1 MSGLVKNCI
10 KTVLE
15 SDLGFEYE
23 IVVVDNNSKDGV
35 AQLLK
40 EQFPNVKLI
49 ESDKNLGM
57 GGGNNIGM
65 REANGEYILILNPDI
80 HLFPDSIKQMI
91 EHIESNPEIGLL
103 APKLLNPDKTL
114 QHTCYRWHN
123 FWTPVFRR
131 TALSKFS
138 FARRELRR
146 FLMEDWDHEN
156 TQEVDWIQG
165 SCCLVSRKVV
175 EEVGYFDERFFM
187 YFEDTD
193 LCRRIKNGGYK
204 NIYFPSS
211 QVIHFHRRQSADSNP
226 FFNRLTRTHIISWIK
241 YSHKWR
247 KSKQSA

>member
-114 QHTCYRWHN
+114 QHACYRWHN
-123 FWTPVFRR
+123 FWTPVF
-131 TALSKFS
+131 
-138 FARRELRR
+138 
-146 FLMEDWDHEN
+146 H
-156 TQEVDWIQG
+156 G
-165 SCCLVSRKVV
+165 VS
-175 EEVGYFDERFFM
+175 
-187 YFEDTD
+187 
-193 LCRRIKNGGYK
+193 
-204 NIYFPSS
+204 
-211 QVIHFHRRQSADSNP
+211 
-226 FFNRLTRTHIISWIK
+226 
-241 YSHKWR
+241 
-247 KSKQSA
+247 